1 MLSRSAP
8 PLPRR
13 LSVDERRAHIIES
26 IKRFGAASVG
36 RLADECGV
44 TAQTIR
50 RDLQELGSEGLIQKG
65 HGTAFAGPGSVVFP
79 YRERQIAQTELKRRL
94 TARLS
99 EFILP
104 GSTIFVGLGTTF
116 NSIHEIFKDRPQIIL
131 ATNNL
136 GVAYSCTFN
145 TGVTLFL
152 FGGYLR
158 RNDTAILSATAG
170 GLGNRFKFDI
180 AIFGA
185 SAIDRDGDVLA
196 YDPLEVEFTREVIRA
211 SRQVIFVAQAEKFA
225 GRAPHVVA
233 NLRDAAVL
241 ISNCDPR
248 ATLADPAALDR
259 VRVIVVDDTGP

>member
-1 MLSRSAP
+1 LSGLARHSTRSTRSSRIVLRSSSP
-8 PLPRR
+8 P
-13 LSVDERRAHIIES
+13 
-26 IKRFGAASVG
+26 
-36 RLADECGV
+36 
-44 TAQTIR
+44 TIW
-50 RDLQELGSEGLIQKG
+50 
-65 HGTAFAGPGSVVFP
+65 AWP
-79 YRERQIAQTELKRRL
+79 
-94 TARLS
+94 
-99 EFILP
+99 
-104 GSTIFVGLGTTF
+104 
-116 NSIHEIFKDRPQIIL
+116 
-131 ATNNL
+131 
-136 GVAYSCTFN
+136 
-145 TGVTLFL
+145 TLFL